1 LKYRL
6 IARRCAATLL
16 LLAATATPAQPD
28 ATHRAPGFAA
38 LPKHAKVV
46 IAPLDVELFS
56 LSAGGQPEP
65 RADWTD
71 AAKRHIK
78 AALHERARSTPL
90 SWSEMDEQTAAE
102 HVELMHLHDLVADA
116 ISMHSAASTR
126 LPTKNG
132 QLDWSFGD
140 AMRPLQAA
148 TGARYGLFIYLRDS
162 YATTERKA
170 MIGVVALL
178 SAATS
183 GGASLLMLN
192 AGLQDGEATLIDL
205 ETGAVLWFNE
215 LRSRFGDVR
224 EAAAAADTVKALLAG
239 FPEVE

>member
-1 LKYRL
+1 LKFHL
-6 IARRCAATLL
+6 FARRCAATLL
-16 LLAATATPAQPD
+16 LLFAAAAAQ
-28 ATHRAPGFAA
+28 AQQHAANFIA

-46 IAPLDVELFS
+46 IAPLDVQLFS

-71 AAKRHIK
+71 TARRHIT
-78 AALHERARSTPL
+78 AALHERASSMEMR
-90 SWSEMDEQTAAE
+90 WSEMSDQTAAE

-132 QLDWSFGD
+132 QLEWSFGD
-140 AMRPLQAA
+140 AMHPLQVA
-148 TGARYGLFIYLRDS
+148 TGARYGLFVYLHDS
-162 YATTERKA
+162 YATSERKA

-192 AGLQDGEATLIDL
+192 AGVQDGEATLIDL
-205 ETGAVLWFNE
+205 ETGEVLWFNE
-215 LRSRFGDVR
+215 LRSRLGDVR
-224 EAAAAADTVKALLAG
+224 EAAPAADTVKALLAG
-239 FPEVE
+239 FPEAR

>member
-1 LKYRL
+1 LKFRL
-6 IARRCAATLL
+6 HARRCAATLL
-16 LLAATATPAQPD
+16 LVVATAVQAQQD
-28 ATHRAPGFAA
+28 AVNLAPGFTA

-78 AALHERARSTPL
+78 AALHERARSMEL
-90 SWSEMDEQTAAE
+90 AWSEMDDQTAAE

-126 LPTKNG
+126 LPTKDG
-132 QLDWSFGD
+132 KLEWSFGD

-148 TGARYGLFIYLRDS
+148 TGARYGLFVYLRDS

-205 ETGAVLWFNE
+205 ETGEVLWFNE
-215 LRSRFGDVR
+215 LRSRLGDVR

-239 FPEVE
+239 FPEVK

>member
-1 LKYRL
+1 LKSRL
-6 IARRCAATLL
+6 FARLCAATLL
-16 LLAATATPAQPD
+16 LLFAAAAVQAQQH
-28 ATHRAPGFAA
+28 AAGLTA

-46 IAPLDVELFS
+46 IAPLDVQLFS

-71 AAKRHIK
+71 AAKRHIT
-78 AALHERARSTPL
+78 AALRERASSMEL
-90 SWSEMDEQTAAE
+90 AWSEMSEQTAAE

-132 QLDWSFGD
+132 RLEWSFGD
-140 AMRPLQAA
+140 AMHPLQAA
-148 TGARYGLFIYLRDS
+148 TGARYGLFVYLRDS

-205 ETGAVLWFNE
+205 ETGEVLWFNE
-215 LRSRFGDVR
+215 MRSRSGDVR
-224 EAAAAADTVKALLAG
+224 EAAPAADTVKALLAG
-239 FPEVE
+239 FPETR